1 MTARGAVTK
10 FTIGARRDTPE
21 GAALFAAIPIA
32 CVMLDVHDRFCA
44 ANPAGEQ
51 FFSLSLPQLSH
62 LALGDLIPPD
72 SPVFAMLAQVRDHGV
87 TIQER
92 DLNFDSPRLSRRNV
106 AVQAAPFA
114 DEPGSVVLTFS
125 DGAAAR
131 ALDRQL
137 GFRNAA
143 RSVAGMAAI
152 LAHEVK
158 NPLSGIRGAAQLL
171 ENTAIDSD
179 RELAVLIREEADRI
193 RALVERMEA
202 FGEGPLERGAVNIH
216 RVLGHV
222 RRLAQTGFAAH
233 LRVVERYDP
242 SLPPVWGHRD
252 QLVQV
257 FLNLVKNAAE
267 AMTDA
272 GREGEITLITAYQH
286 SIRLAA
292 PSSSGG
298 AGGVHLPLMVIV
310 RDQGPGIPPEI
321 EKNLFDPFVTTKCT
335 GSGLGLALVAKII
348 GDHGGLI
355 EVDSRPDRTQFRIS
369 LPVFPDE
376 DRLADDTQFADDA
389 AFLDHAPLSDRA
401 RGEMR
406 RGAADPR

>member
-1 MTARGAVTK
+1 MS
-10 FTIGARRDTPE
+10 E
-21 GAALFAAIPIA
+21 GAALFAAMPIA
-32 CVMLDVHDRFCA
+32 CVMLDGRERFRS
-44 ANPAGEQ
+44 ANPAAEQ
-51 FFSLSLPQLSH
+51 FFSLSLQQLRH
-62 LALGDLIPPD
+62 LGIGDLIPPD

-92 DLNFDSPRLSRRNV
+92 DLTFDSPRLSRRNV
-106 AVQAAPFA
+106 TVQAAPFVE
-114 DEPGSVVLTFS
+114 DPGCVVLTFS

-137 GFRNAA
+137 SFRNAA

-152 LAHEVK
+152 LAHEVR

-171 ENTAIDSD
+171 ENTTVESD

-193 RALVERMEA
+193 RALVDRMEA

-222 RRLAQTGFAAH
+222 RKLAQSGFAAH

-267 AMTDA
+267 AMTEA
-272 GREGEITLITAYQH
+272 GREGEITLITSYQH

-292 PSSSGG
+292 PSTSGA

-321 EKNLFDPFVTTKCT
+321 EKNLFDPFVTTKNS

-355 EVDSRPDRTQFRIS
+355 EVDSRPSRTDFRIS
-369 LPVFPDE
+369 LPVFPE
-376 DRLADDTQFADDA
+376 EPGMIEGL
-389 AFLDHAPLSDRA
+389 DRA
-401 RGEMR
+401 
-406 RGAADPR
+406 